1 MGQNISDLTRF
12 TAQNVA
18 AIILA
23 GRSRWKIENE
33 NNNTLKTKGYNLE
46 HNFGHGKNH
55 LSSLLAT
62 FNILAFLFHTLL
74 DFTDEKYQLIRQHL
88 PTRKTFFDDLR
99 ALTRYLYFDSWNS
112 LLNFMIHG
120 LELEFHSNT
129 S

>member
-1 MGQNISDLTRF
+1 M
-12 TAQNVA
+12 
-18 AIILA
+18 
-23 GRSRWKIENE
+23 
-33 NNNTLKTKGYNLE
+33 TLGYNLE

-74 DFTDEKYQLIRQHL
+74 DLTSEKYQFIRQHL

-99 ALTRYLYFDSWNS
+99 ALTRYLYFDSWDN
-112 LLNFMIHG
+112 LLDFMIHG
-120 LELEFHSNT
+120 LELEFHPNS